1 MIEHNDFKLKLIEK
15 MDGDLDL
22 TSEDLMFIFNV
33 GTDEEAQKICDIIIQ
48 IKQVLKDTKVPK
60 LPDGRTIR

>member
-1 MIEHNDFKLKLIEK
+1 

-22 TSEDLMFIFNV
+22 ASEDLMFIFNV

-48 IKQVLKDTKVPK
+48 VNQVLKDTKVPK
-60 LPDGRTIR
+60 LPDGMTIR